1 MQKNYKTF
9 VKEIVLC
16 AIVIY
21 AAIFLIFRR
30 AEPYSYETFFGDI
43 GYTSGLVTLL
53 ATTFNRLLW
62 KISFLGKLFKV
73 PNLNGEWEGNAH
85 SNYGEGI
92 DYTIKLKIKQTF
104 LSTIVHANFEKSQSD
119 AFCAVFVHDENSDLT
134 QLVYSYR
141 NDPELEYRNKSEKGV
156 EGGLNIHYGTARL
169 KIDFDD
175 LTHLKGHYWND
186 RECTGTLT
194 LTKKR

>member
-9 VKEIVLC
+9 VKGTVLC

-21 AAIFLIFRR
+21 ALIFLIFRIDK
-30 AEPYSYETFFGDI
+30 PYSCETFLGDI
-43 GYTSGLVTLL
+43 GYTSFIITAL
-53 ATTFNRLLW
+53 ATAFNKWIW
-62 KISFLGKLFKV
+62 KIGFLGKLFKV
-73 PNLNGEWEGNAH
+73 PDLNGEWEGNGR
-85 SNYGEGI
+85 SNYGDGI

-104 LSTIVHANFEKSQSD
+104 LRTNVHANFEKSESD
-119 AFCAVFVHDENSDLT
+119 AFCAAFVHEENSDLT

-156 EGGLNIHYGTARL
+156 ESGLNIHYGTTRL